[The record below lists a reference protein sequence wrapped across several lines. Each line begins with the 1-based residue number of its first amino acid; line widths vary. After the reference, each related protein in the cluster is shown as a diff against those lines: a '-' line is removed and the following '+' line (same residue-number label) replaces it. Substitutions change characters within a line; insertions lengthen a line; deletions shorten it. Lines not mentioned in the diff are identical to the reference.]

1 MLKDREQNLKLKK
14 YTAKGKCNAITSGI
28 NIPEEHNKKK
38 EFFFLIVTFT
48 LSNVKNLQSPG
59 NLN

>member
-28 NIPEEHNKKK
+28 NIPEEHSKKK
-38 EFFFLIVTFT
+38 DFFFSYSNIYTFKRKKFT
-48 LSNVKNLQSPG
+48 ITR
-59 NLN
+59 